1 MMIINYYRVTFNPM
15 KERRVSRELIQALQ
29 DPARYDHEVSDIQL
43 LETHISWVVLTGTT
57 AYKIKKPMDFGFLD
71 FSTLE
76 RRKGFCEA
84 EVRLNQ
90 RLAPSLY
97 LDVVPITGSPQAPE
111 LGGSGEAFEYAIR
124 MQQFDQSGMFVALVE
139 RDALKPEHID
149 QLATQVAAFH
159 QSVPRVS
166 SDSLLGSVSG
176 VEAPMVQNFEQIR
189 PMISDPKRLMQLEM
203 IEAWS
208 HSTLERLKPVIAARH
223 ENGFVRECHGDLHLA
238 NITLHNGQVTV
249 FDCIEFNDEF
259 RFIDVFNDLAF
270 LLMDLEDRGLPHYA
284 SRLLD
289 RYLEHTGDFA
299 ALPLLNFYKAYRAVV
314 RAKIAL
320 FTMGNEGLS
329 DSEKETLYQRY
340 CQYADLAESYAS
352 IPERYLILTTGYSGS
367 GKSHAAL
374 HLSETL
380 GAVRIRSDVERKRL
394 FGLAPHESS
403 RGALEQG
410 IYSQEAT
417 TRTYQQLTDLA
428 RQILQAGLGVVVD
441 SAALRQAERSQ
452 LIAVAEETGVP
463 AMILVCD
470 APEALL
476 RERLQR
482 RAASGNSV
490 SEADESVLDLQLKA
504 AEPLSDDERRL
515 TLRIDSEQPGL
526 LTDLAKRIKA
536 HFGHH

>member
-1 MMIINYYRVTFNPM
+1 M
-15 KERRVSRELIQALQ
+15 SRELIQALQ
-29 DPARYDHEVSDIQL
+29 DPARHDHEVSDIQL
-43 LETHISWVVLTGTT
+43 LETHISWVLLTGSY

-76 RRKGFCEA
+76 RRKNFCGA

-90 RLAPSLY
+90 RLAPELY
-97 LDVVPITGSPQAPE
+97 LDVIPITGSPEAPE

-124 MQQFDQSGMFVALVE
+124 MRQFDQAGMFVSLVE
-139 RDALKPEHID
+139 QDALAPEHID

-166 SDSLLGSVSG
+166 KDSMLGSVSG

-189 PMISDPKRLMQLEM
+189 PMISEPQRLLQLDM

-208 HSTLERLKPVIAARH
+208 ESTLERLKPVIAARH
-223 ENGFVRECHGDLHLA
+223 EKGFVRECHGDLHLA
-238 NITLHNGQVTV
+238 NITLHNGEVTV

-270 LLMDLEDRGLPHYA
+270 LLMDLEDRGLTHYA

-289 RYLEHTGDFA
+289 RYLEHTGDFD
-299 ALPLLNFYKAYRAVV
+299 ALPLLSFYKAYRAMV

-320 FTMGNEGLS
+320 FTMGNDGLS
-329 DSEKETLYQRY
+329 GEDKEALYQRY
-340 CQYADLAESYAS
+340 CQYADLAESYAG
-352 IPERYLILTTGYSGS
+352 IPDRYLILTTGYSGS
-367 GKSHAAL
+367 GKSHASL

-394 FGLAPHESS
+394 FGLAPNESS
-403 RGALEQG
+403 RGALDQG
-410 IYSQEAT
+410 IYTPEAT
-417 TRTYQQLTDLA
+417 KRTYQRLADLS
-428 RQILQAGLGVVVD
+428 RQILQAGLGVIVD
-441 SAALRQAERSQ
+441 SAALREAERSL
-452 LIAVAEETGVP
+452 LIAVAEEQGVP

-482 RAASGNSV
+482 RAASGNEV
-490 SEADESVLDLQLKA
+490 SEADEAVLDKQLQVS
-504 AEPLSDDERRL
+504 EPLTDDERRL
-515 TLRIDSEQPGL
+515 TLRIGSEQSSL